1 MRIGELSRRTGVPAR
16 MLRYYEQQGLLRP
29 AREANGYRCYAPG
42 TVEQVNQ
49 IRGLLD
55 AGLTTDIVRRILPF
69 LTHPGQIAVHP
80 DCLPETAALLHQ
92 EADRIQRR
100 IDCLARNRDAIRGY
114 LDAIRQHPADHGSGR
129 TTPPVRDN

>member
-1 MRIGELSRRTGVPAR
+1 VRIGELSRRTRVPTR
-16 MLRYYEQQGLLRP
+16 MLRYYEEQGLLHP
-29 AREANGYRCYAPG
+29 GREENGYRCYGPG
-42 TVEQVNQ
+42 TVELVQQ

-69 LTHPGQIAVHP
+69 LEHPGQIAVHP
-80 DCLPETAALLHQ
+80 DCLPQTAALLQQ

-114 LDAIRQHPADHGSGR
+114 LDGIRQHPR
-129 TTPPVRDN
+129 